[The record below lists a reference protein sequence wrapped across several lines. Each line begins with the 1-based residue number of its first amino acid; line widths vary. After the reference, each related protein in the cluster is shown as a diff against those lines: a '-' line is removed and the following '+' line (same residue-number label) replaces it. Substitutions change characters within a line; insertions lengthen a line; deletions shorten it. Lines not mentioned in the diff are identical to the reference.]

1 MMANLEELTQ
11 LVLKFREE
19 RNWAQFHNP
28 KDVALSLSL
37 EAAELLELTQ
47 WRNGEELTAHLAA
60 NREALADEL
69 SDILGWVLVFASDQ
83 GIDLTE
89 AFRKKIEKNAAKY
102 PVEKARG
109 VAKKY
114 TEL

>member
-1 MMANLEELTQ
+1 MATLEELTQ

-47 WRNGEELTAHLAA
+47 WRNGEELMAYLKV

-83 GIDLTE
+83 GIDLAE
-89 AFRKKIEKNAAKY
+89 AFRKKIEKNGVKY

>member
-1 MMANLEELTQ
+1 MMNTLEELTRS
-11 LVLKFREE
+11 VLKFREE
-19 RNWAQFHNP
+19 RNWQQFHNP
-28 KDVALSLSL
+28 KDVALSLTL
-37 EAAELLELTQ
+37 EAAELLELMQ
-47 WRNGEELTAHLAA
+47 WRSGEELEQHLKA

-69 SDILGWVLVFASDQ
+69 ADIFGWVLVLAHDR
-83 GIDLTE
+83 GIDLAE
-89 AFRKKIEKNAAKY
+89 ALTAKLAKNAAKY

>member
-1 MMANLEELTQ
+1 MATLEELTQ

-28 KDVALSLSL
+28 KDVALSLTL

-47 WRNGEELTAHLAA
+47 WRNGDELKAHLTA
-60 NREALADEL
+60 NREALGDEL
-69 SDILGWVLVFASDQ
+69 SDILGWVLVFAHDQ
-83 GIDLTE
+83 GIDLAE
-89 AFRKKIEKNAAKY
+89 VFQRKLVKNAEKY

>member
-1 MMANLEELTQ
+1 MATLDELTQ

-28 KDVALSLSL
+28 KDVALSLTL
-37 EAAELLELTQ
+37 EA
-47 WRNGEELTAHLAA
+47 EELAAHLKA
-60 NREALADEL
+60 NREALGDEL
-69 SDILGWVLVFASDQ
+69 SDILGWVLVFAKDQ
-83 GIDLTE
+83 GIDLE
-89 AFRKKIEKNAAKY
+89 QAFRRKLEKNAEKY

>member
-1 MMANLEELTQ
+1 MATLQELTD
-11 LVLKFREE
+11 LVLKFRDE
-19 RNWAQFHNP
+19 RDWAQFHNP
-28 KDVALSLSL
+28 KDVALSLML

-47 WRNGEELTAHLAA
+47 WRNGDELKAHLAA
-60 NREALADEL
+60 NREALGDEL
-69 SDILGWVLVFASDQ
+69 SDILGWVLVFANDQ
-83 GIDLTE
+83 GIDLAD
-89 AFRKKIEKNAAKY
+89 AFRKKLDKNAAKY